1 MAKAAKTK
9 DIEISDRLVNKII
22 RDILEKYSE
31 LETARGSFMNRARRI
46 REGIQGVVDEAA
58 ARGIPPKLTKLTIKI
73 EQAQKKLQ
81 AMMAELDA
89 EERKLL
95 KRIVVAHG
103 DKAQLQLFND
113 LPPAVAAPKEVVIAD
128 SKAEKKPPKAK
139 KAKGVTGEE
148 LAQADQAAGK
158 SAAVEDMPE
167 AATLQ

>member
-1 MAKAAKTK
+1 MAKAAKSK
-9 DIEISDRLVNKII
+9 DVEISERVVNRII

-46 REGIQGVVDEAA
+46 REGIQGVIDEAA

-73 EQAQKKLQ
+73 EQAQAKLQ

-95 KRIVVAHG
+95 RKIVVAHG

-113 LPPAVAAPKEVVIAD
+113 LPPAVAAPEEVVIPD
-128 SKAEKKPPKAK
+128 EKAEKKPKAAK

-148 LAQADQAAGK
+148 LAQADKAAAK
-158 SAAVEDMPE
+158 AADMDLPE
-167 AATLQ
+167 VATLQ